1 MKLRQKRR
9 KEDCKKC
16 VRDLG
21 GVDMLNSRKNP
32 DFVLILMV
40 LILLGIGIVMVF
52 SSSAVW
58 AFYRHKDS
66 FYFLKRQT
74 LWGLIGLS
82 GMIFFMNYDY
92 WHLKRYSKI
101 IILSVIVLLILV
113 LIPGIGVEL
122 NYARRWIGVG
132 SFTVQPSEMAKLGMI
147 IYVAS
152 SISNKRDK
160 IESIFQGIL
169 PFLIVL
175 GIVSALI
182 LKQPDLSTAVVICG
196 TVFIMIFAAG
206 ARIFHLLGL
215 ILTGLP
221 LIMYLI
227 MSEEYRW
234 KRLMSFLNPWSDS
247 LDTGYHIIQS
257 LYALG
262 SGGVLGLGLGK
273 SRQKFFYLPE
283 PQTDFIFSILG
294 EELGFIGGAT
304 VIILF
309 MVLLW
314 RGFRIAI
321 KAPDYFGT
329 MLAIGITASIGLQTF
344 INLAVVTASMPVT
357 GIPLPFISFG
367 GSSLIPSMMGIGVL
381 LNISR
386 YIT

>member
-1 MKLRQKRR
+1 
-9 KEDCKKC
+9 
-16 VRDLG
+16 
-21 GVDMLNSRKNP
+21 MLNSRKNP

-58 AFYRHKDS
+58 AFYKHKDS

-122 NYARRWIGVG
+122 NYARRWIGIG

-182 LKQPDLSTAVVICG
+182 LKQPDLSTVVVICG

-294 EELGFIGGAT
+294 EELGFIGGAA

-367 GSSLIPSMMGIGVL
+367 GSSLIPTLMGIGIL

-386 YIT
+386 HIT